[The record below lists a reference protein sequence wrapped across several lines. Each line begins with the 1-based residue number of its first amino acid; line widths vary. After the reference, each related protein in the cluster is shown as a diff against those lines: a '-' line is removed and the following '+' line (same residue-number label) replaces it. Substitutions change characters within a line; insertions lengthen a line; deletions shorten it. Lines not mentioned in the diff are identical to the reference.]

1 MRFLPQFPVDANHPL
16 DVAMARESLRMRAQQ
31 SVSARTMV
39 LVAAIVAGICFGFTT
54 PVWRV
59 LAWMLPVLL
68 MAQINAVLSARAL
81 ALLDGADA
89 AALAQQQTDHWWIT
103 IANQAL
109 MGTTVWWIGYGS
121 TGGVATFA
129 TVLQLIYLGGALVNA
144 STHPPTFIAGAWI
157 NLAFAALFWLT
168 QGGTNGLPLAL
179 SLFGVGLVV
188 AVSSRQTAQ
197 AFRDSL
203 QIRFE
208 NADLLRQL
216 AQEKQVAEEANAA
229 KSRFLAAASH
239 DLRQPLH
246 ALLVFSS
253 LLHRH
258 ETPQTARLI
267 THIRDAAGSLDKL
280 FSGLLDI
287 SKLDTGSI
295 VPQMQALNAAGMVR
309 DLVREFQPRCAAKG
323 ITMEAEG
330 DGDAWVL
337 SDAFLL
343 ERILRNLVDNAVK
356 YTAQGGVVV
365 GVRAHESV
373 VDLEVRDSGIG
384 IAQDLQAR
392 VFEEYFQVGNP
403 SRDPGLGSGL
413 GLAIVRRLAGLLG
426 LEMGLRSI
434 PGQGTTFM
442 LTLPQAPIFENA
454 GTGSASASVE
464 PALASALDV
473 WLVEDHALVR
483 LATAQALESWGC
495 KVTQWEGMPPDAAL
509 NTVTVSP
516 DALVADYRLSGHA
529 TGLDVAQ
536 KMRERW
542 PGLPVA
548 IITGDPGID
557 LQEVE
562 RLGNIAM
569 WQKPVL
575 PSLLINWLAGLT
587 EGARRPPEVPAR
599 VD

>member
-1 MRFLPQFPVDANHPL
+1 
-16 DVAMARESLRMRAQQ
+16 MARESLRLRAQQ

-39 LVAAIVAGICFGFTT
+39 VVAAIVAAICFGFST
-54 PVWRV
+54 PAWRV
-59 LAWMLPVLL
+59 LAWMLPVVL

-81 ALLDGADA
+81 AMLETADA
-89 AALAQQQTDHWWIT
+89 AALAEQQTDHWWIT
-103 IANQAL
+103 VANQAL
-109 MGTTVWWIGYGS
+109 MGTTVWWIGYGTS
-121 TGGVATFA
+121 GGIATFA

-144 STHPPTFIAGAWI
+144 STHPATFIAGAWI
-157 NLAFAALFWLT
+157 NLAFAAVFWLT

-179 SLFGVGLVV
+179 ALFGVGLVV

-208 NADLLRQL
+208 NADLLRRL
-216 AQEKQVAEEANAA
+216 GEEKQVAEEANAA

-258 ETPQTARLI
+258 ETPQTAQLI
-267 THIRDAAGSLDKL
+267 AHIRDAAGSLDKL
-280 FSGLLDI
+280 FSGLLDL
-287 SKLDTGSI
+287 SKLETGSI
-295 VPQMQALNAAGMVR
+295 VPQMQALNIAAMVK
-309 DLVREFQPRCAAKG
+309 DLAREFEPRCAAKG
-323 ITMEAEG
+323 VSIVAEG
-330 DGDAWVL
+330 DDEAWVL

-356 YTAQGGVVV
+356 YTNDGGVMVSV
-365 GVRAHESV
+365 LAKESV
-373 VDLEVRDSGIG
+373 VELQVRDTGIG
-384 IAQDLQAR
+384 IALDSQAR

-403 SRDPGLGSGL
+403 SRDPGQGSGL
-413 GLAIVRRLAGLLG
+413 GLAIVRRLATLLG
-426 LEMGLRSI
+426 LEMGMQSN

-442 LTLPQAPIFENA
+442 LTLPQAPIFESTGA
-454 GTGSASASVE
+454 GALSA
-464 PALASALDV
+464 PAQPVVLGMAVDV

-483 LATAQALESWGC
+483 MATTQALESWGC
-495 KVTQWEGMPPDAAL
+495 KVTQWDGMPPDSAIDAAAA
-509 NTVTVSP
+509 P
-516 DALVADYRLSGHA
+516 PHALVADYRLSGEA

-536 KMRERW
+536 RLRTRW
-542 PGLPVA
+542 PALPVA

-557 LQEVE
+557 VHEVA

-575 PSLLINWLAGLT
+575 PSLLINWLAEIG
-587 EGARRPPEVPAR
+587 EPVADRRAPALGPLADR
-599 VD
+599 PGTVSPS

>member
-1 MRFLPQFPVDANHPL
+1 
-16 DVAMARESLRMRAQQ
+16 MARESLRLRAQQ

-39 LVAAIVAGICFGFTT
+39 VVAAIVAAICFGFST

-59 LAWMLPVLL
+59 LAWMIPVVL

-81 ALLDGADA
+81 AVLDTADA
-89 AALAQQQTDHWWIT
+89 AALAKQQTDHWWIT

-109 MGTTVWWIGYGS
+109 MGTTVWWIGYGTS
-121 TGGVATFA
+121 GGIATFA

-144 STHPPTFIAGAWI
+144 STHPATFIAGAWI
-157 NLAFAALFWLT
+157 NLAFAAVFWLT

-179 SLFGVGLVV
+179 ALFGVGLVV

-208 NADLLRQL
+208 NADLLRRL
-216 AQEKQVAEEANAA
+216 GEEKQVAEEANAA

-258 ETPQTARLI
+258 ETPQTAQLI
-267 THIRDAAGSLDKL
+267 AHIRDAAGSLDKL
-280 FSGLLDI
+280 FSGLLDL
-287 SKLDTGSI
+287 SKLETGSI
-295 VPQMQALNAAGMVR
+295 VPQMQALNIAGMVR
-309 DLVREFQPRCAAKG
+309 DLAGEFQPRCAAKG
-323 ITMEAEG
+323 VSIETEG
-330 DGDAWVL
+330 DTEAWVL

-343 ERILRNLVDNAVK
+343 ERIVRNLVDNAVK
-356 YTAQGGVVV
+356 YTNEGGVVV
-365 GVRAHESV
+365 SVHARESV
-373 VDLEVRDSGIG
+373 VALEVRDTGIG
-384 IAQDLQAR
+384 IAHEAQAR

-403 SRDPGLGSGL
+403 SRDPGQGSGL
-413 GLAIVRRLAGLLG
+413 GLAIVRRLATLLG
-426 LEMGLRSI
+426 LEMGMRSN
-434 PGQGTTFM
+434 PGQGTIFT
-442 LTLPQAPIFENA
+442 LTLPQAPIFES
-454 GTGSASASVE
+454 TGVGAL
-464 PALASALDV
+464 PAPAQPVLHRAVDV

-483 LATAQALESWGC
+483 MATSQALESWGC
-495 KVTQWEGMPPDAAL
+495 KVMQWEGMPPDSVIESAA
-509 NTVTVSP
+509 TP
-516 DALVADYRLSGHA
+516 PHALVADYRLSGDA
-529 TGLDVAQ
+529 TGLDVA
-536 KMRERW
+536 RRLRSRW

-557 LQEVE
+557 IHEVA

-575 PSLLINWLAGLT
+575 PSLLINWLAELGEPVAERSAPALRPVVDKPGTIGLS
-587 EGARRPPEVPAR
+587 
-599 VD
+599 

>member
-1 MRFLPQFPVDANHPL
+1 
-16 DVAMARESLRMRAQQ
+16 MARESLRLRAQQ
-31 SVSARTMV
+31 SVKARTMV
-39 LVAAIVAGICFGFTT
+39 VVAAIVAAVCFGFTT

-59 LAWMLPVLL
+59 LAWMIPVLL
-68 MAQINAVLSARAL
+68 MAQINSVLSARAL
-81 ALLDGADA
+81 ASLDTVDADA
-89 AALAQQQTDHWWIT
+89 LAEQQTHHWWIT
-103 IANQAL
+103 LANQTL
-109 MGTTVWWIGYGS
+109 MGVTVWWIGYGS
-121 TGGVATFA
+121 AGGSATFA
-129 TVLQLIYLGGALVNA
+129 TALQLIYLGGALVNA
-144 STHPPTFIAGAWI
+144 STHPPTFISGAWI
-157 NLAFAALFWLT
+157 NLAFAAIFWLT

-179 SLFGVGLVV
+179 ALFGVGLVI
-188 AVSSRQTAQ
+188 AASSRQTAQ

-216 AQEKQVAEEANAA
+216 AEEKQLAEEANAA

-258 ETPQTARLI
+258 ETPQTSQLI
-267 THIRDAAGSLDKL
+267 AHIRDAAGSLDKL
-280 FSGLLDI
+280 FSGLLDL
-287 SKLDTGSI
+287 SKLETGSI
-295 VPQMQALNAAGMVR
+295 VPQMQALNIAAMVR
-309 DLVREFQPRCAAKG
+309 DLVHEFQPRCAAKG
-323 ITMEAEG
+323 VSIVAGG
-330 DGDAWVL
+330 DDEAWVL

-356 YTAQGGVVV
+356 YTNEGGVTVSL
-365 GVRAHESV
+365 RAQESV
-373 VDLEVRDSGIG
+373 VELLVSDTGIG
-384 IAQDLQAR
+384 IAQESQAR

-403 SRDPGLGSGL
+403 SRDPGQGSGL
-413 GLAIVRRLAGLLG
+413 GLAIVRRLANLLG
-426 LEMGLRSI
+426 LEMGMRSD

-442 LTLPQAPIFENA
+442 LTLPQAPIFESMGM
-454 GTGSASASVE
+454 GTVSA
-464 PALASALDV
+464 PTQPTLATAVDV

-483 LATAQALESWGC
+483 MATTQALESWGC

-509 NTVTVSP
+509 ASAAAP
-516 DALVADYRLSGHA
+516 PHALIADYRLSGDA

-536 KMRERW
+536 RLRSRW

-548 IITGDPGID
+548 IITGDPGIN
-557 LQEVE
+557 LHEVE

-575 PSLLINWLAGLT
+575 PSLLINWLAELS
-587 EGARRPPEVPAR
+587 AQQAAPAPVQ

>member
-1 MRFLPQFPVDANHPL
+1 
-16 DVAMARESLRMRAQQ
+16 MARESLRLRALQ
-31 SVSARTMV
+31 SVKARSMV
-39 LVAAIVAGICFGFTT
+39 VVAAVVAAICFGFTT

-59 LAWMLPVLL
+59 LAWMFPVLL

-81 ALLDGADA
+81 AALDTADA
-89 AALAQQQTDHWWIT
+89 QALTEQQTHHWWIT
-103 IANQAL
+103 VANQAL
-109 MGTTVWWIGYGS
+109 MGVTVWWIGYGS
-121 TGGVATFA
+121 AGGSATFA
-129 TVLQLIYLGGALVNA
+129 TALQLIYLGGALVNA

-179 SLFGVGLVV
+179 ALFGVGLVI
-188 AVSSRQTAQ
+188 AASSRQTAQ

-216 AQEKQVAEEANAA
+216 GEEKQVAEEANAA

-258 ETPQTARLI
+258 ETPQTSQLI
-267 THIRDAAGSLDKL
+267 AHIRDAAGSLDKL
-280 FSGLLDI
+280 FSGLLDL
-287 SKLDTGSI
+287 SKLETGSI
-295 VPQMQALNAAGMVR
+295 VPQMQALNIAAMVR
-309 DLVREFQPRCAAKG
+309 DLVKEFQPRCAAKG
-323 ITMEAEG
+323 VSMEAEG
-330 DGDAWVL
+330 ADEAWVL

-356 YTAQGGVVV
+356 YTNEGGVAVSV
-365 GVRAHESV
+365 LAQESV
-373 VDLEVRDSGIG
+373 VQLQVRDTGIG
-384 IAQDLQAR
+384 IARESQAR

-403 SRDPGLGSGL
+403 SRDPGQGSGL
-413 GLAIVRRLAGLLG
+413 GLAIVRRLANLLG
-426 LEMGLRSI
+426 LEMGMRSDA
-434 PGQGTTFM
+434 GQGTTFT
-442 LTLPQAPIFENA
+442 LVLPQAPIFENMGMGA
-454 GTGSASASVE
+454 VSAPAQ
-464 PALASALDV
+464 PALTTAVEV

-483 LATAQALESWGC
+483 MATTQALESWGC
-495 KVTQWEGMPPDAAL
+495 KVTQWEGMPPDAAM
-509 NTVTVSP
+509 NAITTP
-516 DALVADYRLSGHA
+516 PHALIADYRLAGDA

-536 KMRERW
+536 RLRSRW

-548 IITGDPGID
+548 IITGDPGIN
-557 LQEVE
+557 LHEVE

-575 PSLLINWLAGLT
+575 PSLLIDWLAELS
-587 EGARRPPEVPAR
+587 EQALVPAPVQ

>member
-1 MRFLPQFPVDANHPL
+1 
-16 DVAMARESLRMRAQQ
+16 MARESLRLRAQQ
-31 SVSARTMV
+31 SVKARSMV
-39 LVAAIVAGICFGFTT
+39 VVAAIVAAICFGFTT
-54 PVWRV
+54 PAWRV

-81 ALLDGADA
+81 ASLDGADA
-89 AALAQQQTDHWWIT
+89 DALTAQQTHHWWIT
-103 IANQAL
+103 VANQAL
-109 MGTTVWWIGYGS
+109 MGVTVWWIGYGS
-121 TGGVATFA
+121 AGGVATFA
-129 TVLQLIYLGGALVNA
+129 TALQLIYLGGALVNA

-179 SLFGVGLVV
+179 ALFGVGLVI
-188 AVSSRQTAQ
+188 AASSRQTAQ

-216 AQEKQVAEEANAA
+216 GEEKQVAEEANAA

-258 ETPQTARLI
+258 ETPQTSQLI

-280 FSGLLDI
+280 FSGLLDL
-287 SKLDTGSI
+287 SKLETGSI
-295 VPQMQALNAAGMVR
+295 VPQMQALNIAAMVR
-309 DLVREFQPRCAAKG
+309 DLVHEFQPRCSAKG
-323 ITMEAEG
+323 VSISVEG
-330 DGDAWVL
+330 DADAWVL

-356 YTAQGGVVV
+356 YTNDGGVVV
-365 GVRAHESV
+365 SVLAQQSV
-373 VDLEVRDSGIG
+373 VALQVRDTGIG
-384 IAQDLQAR
+384 IAHEAQAR
-392 VFEEYFQVGNP
+392 VFEEYFQVGNR
-403 SRDPGLGSGL
+403 SRDPGQGSGL
-413 GLAIVRRLAGLLG
+413 GLAIVRRLANLLG
-426 LEMGLRSI
+426 LDMGMHSN
-434 PGQGTTFM
+434 PGQGTTFT
-442 LTLPQAPIFENA
+442 LALPQAPIFEN
-454 GTGSASASVE
+454 TGVGALSAPPQPV
-464 PALASALDV
+464 LTTVVDV

-483 LATAQALESWGC
+483 VATTQALESWGC
-495 KVTQWEGMPPDAAL
+495 RVTQWQGMPPDAAI
-509 NTVTVSP
+509 
-516 DALVADYRLSGHA
+516 DAAAAAPPHALIADYRLSGDA

-536 KMRERW
+536 RLRSRW
-542 PGLPVA
+542 PELPVA
-548 IITGDPGID
+548 IITGDPSIN
-557 LQEVE
+557 LHEVE

-575 PSLLINWLAGLT
+575 PSLLIKWLAAISGS
-587 EGARRPPEVPAR
+587 AAAQIPVQA
-599 VD
+599 D